1 MGESVYWLLSVLC
14 VCLCVI
20 SNQRTNKKPHYMSD
34 LIKPDT
40 LLHKTH
46 RKVLRLNTCTSMI
59 SLSKIAH

>member
-1 MGESVYWLLSVLC
+1 MDVSVYWLLSVLC

-34 LIKPDT
+34 LIKLDI
-40 LLHKTH
+40 LLHNTH
-46 RKVLRLNTCTSMI
+46 MKVLRLDKCTSMI